1 MGGEVLKDSRS
12 KPSPSRGGVG
22 GDGFPHPK
30 SKTRKKSKLPWKA
43 KAGRKSATINA
54 NAQCD
59 ATRPTPNTSCGS
71 RCGAGR
77 STEQNFGGNILSAT
91 TFSISHV
98 LSEESWSSSME
109 DNMRKRRDTIANGHG
124 CWSARALPC
133 CGSRSEEHT
142 SELQSLM
149 RNSYAVLCLK
159 KKK

>member
-12 KPSPSRGGVG
+12 KPSPSRGGLG
-22 GDGFPHPK
+22 GDGFPHRT
-30 SKTRKKSKLPWKA
+30 SITRKKSKLPWKA
-43 KAGRKSATINA
+43 KPGRKSATINA
-54 NAQCD
+54 NAHCD

-109 DNMRKRRDTIANGHG
+109 DN
-124 CWSARALPC
+124 S
-133 CGSRSEEHT
+133 SEEHT

-149 RNSYAVLCLK
+149 RISYAVFCLK
-159 KKK
+159 KTKNN